1 MLQALMEHPWIGW
14 LLLSIL
20 SVSGTLIAFL
30 VKNKVNDN
38 DERVTNSE
46 EEIHKIR
53 DNYLNKFDEVNDRF
67 VDLSK
72 EMHLYHLSTMEKMG
86 KVLSAVETQSAF
98 CKYIQEAKKQ

>member
-38 DERVTNSE
+38 DERVTKSE

-53 DNYLNKFDEVNDRF
+53 DNYLDKFDEVNDRF
-67 VDLSK
+67 IDLSK

-98 CKYIQEAKKQ
+98 CKHIQEAKKQ